1 MKFAAATL
9 FAAAASAAAIGK
21 RDTVFEVT
29 NFSAGCIRHSTQCLY
44 AFSVIQPGTME
55 TTPVNCTAMV
65 PGYVGGNLPDVKE
78 GTCAQ
83 SSRTF
88 SVTRGTD
95 GLTFT
100 VSQPVTP
107 SSNQTGTRLIPS
119 DELVITNDPNAVV
132 ENYVGPREF
141 SLQ

>member
-1 MKFAAATL
+1 
-9 FAAAASAAAIGK
+9 
-21 RDTVFEVT
+21 
-29 NFSAGCIRHSTQCLY
+29 
-44 AFSVIQPGTME
+44 ME